1 MGKLTISLCTLMSPC
16 LGAICRLSGRGV
28 IISSV
33 LSLLGHLSLRPLA
46 LILVCVLNSP
56 ECKGMLALFRRYVES
71 LELRV
76 RVKALRVK
84 RDLNG
89 GKQPTMTAV
98 WKNNVSRSCWM

>member
-1 MGKLTISLCTLMSPC
+1 
-16 LGAICRLSGRGV
+16 
-28 IISSV
+28 
-33 LSLLGHLSLRPLA
+33 
-46 LILVCVLNSP
+46 
-56 ECKGMLALFRRYVES
+56 MLALFRRYVES